1 MSHATVPPSAEP
13 TTDLPEGV
21 ADLTARLRARG
32 IEPAAQVTVQATERG
47 VADLSTGTVRQPV
60 VEQMPSRGAA
70 LVGGA
75 ARTAATTW
83 IGAASLA
90 RRVWDYEQAGEFARA
105 IRQARDLERA
115 GGDVAELEALVV
127 QLRAERRQVQHARH
141 REPATILGAATATGY
156 AGALV
161 GIASAWS
168 IALVVPALLP
178 LWLLMYV
185 AGRRELADRERPVV
199 IPGQVVEQA
208 QAVVEAAGEEHPF
221 GYERITAALRDI
233 KVISKD
239 QTIRPIGLPM
249 PDEHG
254 NLWLE
259 FELPAGVIAETLR
272 NKAQLFAGA
281 LGLPLN
287 RLDIMVGSAEGEVRL
302 WIAME
307 VPFSGPAA
315 VSMLVSAARWSVWD
329 GVPFGVTRKRERK
342 TLDLLW
348 SSMLFGGA
356 QGFGKTTAMRL
367 AAASAVLDPYCRLLL
382 ADFKGGADWEELEQ
396 IAHTAII
403 GADPRSVDAFVRLVD
418 ELIDEMDRRFAK
430 IRAMPKAKRPDMR
443 LTPEMAREDE
453 DMMPMLLLIDEI
465 QEVFGALLPR
475 PADKEFDIPSGKK
488 QVELLVEKLARLI
501 RRGRACGLIV
511 IASGQRPDAE
521 SVPTA
526 FRDVILTRYSVHT
539 VDDTSSDMILG
550 DGAAKRGV
558 SAAKLGRIGIGALME
573 PTGGEIVQ
581 PDLITPQQFEE
592 ICNRGRR
599 LREEA
604 GTLTGHAAG
613 WEPEGPE
620 GVLGELLDAFD
631 TAGNPDRITTADL
644 APLLARIAPDVWQ
657 PQALG
662 VRTDDHEAVTKA
674 VGELLAKRITE
685 EVPEARRFKA
695 TRWSKDGG
703 GRGFLLADIH
713 SAAGIAPE

>member
-1 MSHATVPPSAEP
+1 
-13 TTDLPEGV
+13 TTG
-21 ADLTARLRARG
+21 
-32 IEPAAQVTVQATERG
+32 
-47 VADLSTGTVRQPV
+47 
-60 VEQMPSRGAA
+60 
-70 LVGGA
+70 
-75 ARTAATTW
+75 

-90 RRVWDYEQAGEFARA
+90 RQVLDYQQAREFGRA

-168 IALVVPALLP
+168 VALVVPALLP

-185 AGRRELADRERPVV
+185 AGRREIADRERPVV

-208 QAVVEAAGEEHPF
+208 QAVVEAAGGEEHPF

-254 NLWLE
+254 NVWLE

-272 NKAQLFAGA
+272 NKSQLFAGA

-329 GVPFGVTRKRERK
+329 GVPFGVTRKRERR
-342 TLDLLW
+342 TLQLLW

-403 GADPRSVDAFVRLVD
+403 GADPRSVDAFVRLID
-418 ELIDEMDRRFAK
+418 ELIEEMDRRFAR
-430 IRAMPKAKRPDMR
+430 IRSLPKHKRPDMR

-604 GTLTGHAAG
+604 ETLTGHAAG
-613 WEPEGPE
+613 WEPEAVPPTVLELLLAAIPE
-620 GVLGELLDAFD
+620 GADRVRASDVRAHMAEADPQQWGRRDGESEAAWVGRIGKAITLH
-631 TAGNPDRITTADL
+631 AGMEA
-644 APLLARIAPDVWQ
+644 Q
-657 PQALG
+657 KG
-662 VRTDDHEAVTKA
+662 VRFGDEKAAGYYRDDIEAA
-674 VGELLAKRITE
+674 M
-685 EVPEARRFKA
+685 
-695 TRWSKDGG
+695 
-703 GRGFLLADIH
+703 
-713 SAAGIAPE
+713 SAARNNPK